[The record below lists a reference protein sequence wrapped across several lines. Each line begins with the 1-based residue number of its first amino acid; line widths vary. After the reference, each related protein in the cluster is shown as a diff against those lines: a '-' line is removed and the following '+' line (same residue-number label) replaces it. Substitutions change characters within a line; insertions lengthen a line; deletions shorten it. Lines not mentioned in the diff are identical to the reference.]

1 MSALPSR
8 ARVLRL
14 VVPFSLAL
22 CAALPSHAQQG
33 DVAAA
38 ENLVRLFYAE
48 HSKRFNDGDTP
59 LLNDA
64 PAAKEFLVDGLVQG
78 ELQGILQFDPVYD
91 AQDASISDLSIQPDP
106 DAPLLQGA
114 ARIKVTF
121 TNFGMPI
128 RHIYTLITVP
138 DGSWQ
143 INDIYSET
151 NDWSLSD
158 LLQSAGV
165 DIRSDPGS
173 EITLKGSSAAGS
185 TVGSGQTQ
193 AANGGDAVIPGMEEG
208 DLPGNGLSSEG
219 SDLLFVL
226 DGSGSMWGQVDGVA
240 KITTAKQ
247 ALTGLIGDLP
257 AQTNVG
263 LMAYGHRR
271 EGDCGDTEIL
281 YPVSNFDTERLKP
294 VIDAITP
301 RGKTPIAA
309 ALQQAAS
316 AMPASNRPA
325 NVLLIS
331 DGLETCGGDP
341 CAAAKALAERGI
353 NTRVHVVGFDLTQE
367 ENQALQCIAENGGGN
382 YYAVNNAE
390 SFTEAV
396 KQAVADA
403 GKAAEPPAPAP
414 EAEEVVPASTLVFE
428 ETFDGPE
435 LAASWQTLNGTDR
448 LTRFTGS
455 GTLFVS
461 ALGGDTIYDNKN
473 ALNRLVLD
481 EPLPD
486 GDFDLSL
493 KFKLHEQSGHE
504 SVSLSL
510 LEDTNN
516 QIGAMAW
523 IWTKG
528 CGSYLNLSLTRL
540 SGDPEGK
547 PEVSRFDVNLF
558 SKQIVKTVC
567 DKAGRAYGNK
577 VLESLSTDG
586 ALLRLKRRGRALS
599 AAIELELPAADGQEG
614 SPYVLETDPVT
625 VLRLAGK
632 PSVLA
637 GQWNKAKSQESHFE
651 FDRFAIEL
659 VSQ

>member
-38 ENLVRLFYAE
+38 ENLVRQFYAE

-91 AQDASISDLSIQPDP
+91 AQDASISDLSIRPDP
-106 DAPLLQGA
+106 EAPLLQGA
-114 ARIKVTF
+114 ARIQVTF

-128 RHIYTLITVP
+128 RHIYTLISVP

-173 EITLKGSSAAGS
+173 EITLKGGSAAGS

-193 AANGGDAVIPGMEEG
+193 AANGGDAVVPGMEEG

-271 EGDCGDTEIL
+271 EGIAE
-281 YPVSNFDTERLKP
+281 
-294 VIDAITP
+294 TP
-301 RGKTPIAA
+301 RSCIRFPTSIP
-309 ALQQAAS
+309 
-316 AMPASNRPA
+316 
-325 NVLLIS
+325 NV
-331 DGLETCGGDP
+331 
-341 CAAAKALAERGI
+341 
-353 NTRVHVVGFDLTQE
+353 
-367 ENQALQCIAENGGGN
+367 
-382 YYAVNNAE
+382 
-390 SFTEAV
+390 
-396 KQAVADA
+396 
-403 GKAAEPPAPAP
+403 
-414 EAEEVVPASTLVFE
+414 
-428 ETFDGPE
+428 
-435 LAASWQTLNGTDR
+435 
-448 LTRFTGS
+448 
-455 GTLFVS
+455 
-461 ALGGDTIYDNKN
+461 
-473 ALNRLVLD
+473 
-481 EPLPD
+481 
-486 GDFDLSL
+486 
-493 KFKLHEQSGHE
+493 
-504 SVSLSL
+504 
-510 LEDTNN
+510 
-516 QIGAMAW
+516 
-523 IWTKG
+523 
-528 CGSYLNLSLTRL
+528 
-540 SGDPEGK
+540 
-547 PEVSRFDVNLF
+547 
-558 SKQIVKTVC
+558 
-567 DKAGRAYGNK
+567 
-577 VLESLSTDG
+577 
-586 ALLRLKRRGRALS
+586 
-599 AAIELELPAADGQEG
+599 
-614 SPYVLETDPVT
+614 
-625 VLRLAGK
+625 
-632 PSVLA
+632 
-637 GQWNKAKSQESHFE
+637 
-651 FDRFAIEL
+651 
-659 VSQ
+659 